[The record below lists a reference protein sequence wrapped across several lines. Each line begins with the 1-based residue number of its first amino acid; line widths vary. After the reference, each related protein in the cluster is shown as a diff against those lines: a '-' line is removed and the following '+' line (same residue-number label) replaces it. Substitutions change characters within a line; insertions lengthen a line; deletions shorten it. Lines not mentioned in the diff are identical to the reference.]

1 MSEYKRKCEK
11 KMREMKER
19 YTEDT
24 DSKDGVISGLRDQ
37 LVEKSNYLESEIS
50 KLKEIVRR
58 FKRDSHL
65 LL

>member
-1 MSEYKRKCEK
+1 
-11 KMREMKER
+11 MREMKER

-24 DSKDGVISGLRDQ
+24 DSKDGVISGLREQ